1 MYVSVSAYLYVCTC
15 VYTYCIYEL
24 LTLTSVYVS
33 VSNLYMC
40 VLVCGSVCVSVC
52 PCVCVRMTRGQIRLF
67 LIFCHSLLT
76 VSFLPLDSFI
86 VTVVVGRRRR
96 HHHRRWWRAVAV
108 RGVVPSPFPIYL
120 VHSSPYRGKCYRRI
134 LSHI

>member
-15 VYTYCIYEL
+15 VYTYYIYIYEL
-24 LTLTSVYVS
+24 LTLTRVYVS
-33 VSNLYMC
+33 VSDLYMC
-40 VLVCGSVCVSVC
+40 V
-52 PCVCVRMTRGQIRLF
+52 CVCVCLCACVSIRL
-67 LIFCHSLLT
+67 CENDEGTDTT
-76 VSFLPLDSFI
+76 VSYLLSFI
-86 VTVVVGRRRR
+86 AHCLLLAPQLFHRHRRRHRR

-120 VHSSPYRGKCYRRI
+120 VHSSPHRGKCYRRI